1 VTAQEGATKTPW
13 PLGVR
18 LRRSSMPQS
27 GSRFRR
33 RLTTYIVVAGFL
45 VLLTGGAF
53 AAFESRQVSSYW
65 EGLWWSLSLM
75 STVGFIGEAPESA
88 VGRLVSSV
96 LMISGFALMA
106 MVTAAI
112 ASLFVR
118 EEQEPEERAQEIF
131 DAEALRMLTDIAR
144 RLDAIETTL
153 DPEAADPERTT
164 RPQDDP
170 DGSPAP

>member
-1 VTAQEGATKTPW
+1 VTRPGTRQRPRS
-13 PLGVR
+13 LGPRVVGLR
-18 LRRSSMPQS
+18 LSTMPQS

-33 RLTTYIVVAGFL
+33 RLITYVVVAGFL

-65 EGLWWSLSLM
+65 EGLWWALSLM

-96 LMISGFALMA
+96 LMVSGFALMA

-118 EEQEPEERAQEIF
+118 EEQEPEEQAQELF

-153 DPEAADPERTT
+153 APNAAPEPDRTPT
-164 RPQDDP
+164 DE
-170 DGSPAP
+170 DGSSTP

>member
-1 VTAQEGATKTPW
+1 VTTDPPRA
-13 PLGVR
+13 LGVR
-18 LRRSSMPQS
+18 VVRLRLSTMPQS

-33 RLTTYIVVAGFL
+33 RLTTYIVVSGFL

-65 EGLWWSLSLM
+65 EGLWWALSLM

-88 VGRLVSSV
+88 LGRLVSSV

-118 EEQEPEERAQEIF
+118 EEQEPEEQAQELF
-131 DAEALRMLTDIAR
+131 DAEALRMLTDITR

-153 DPEAADPERTT
+153 APDAPEPDRTNRPEG
-164 RPQDDP
+164 DP
-170 DGSPAP
+170 DGSSTP